1 MSGPTAP
8 RAAFPGA
15 HFEMEP
21 PLSRPVV
28 ESIVGPLPD
37 DAWNAVRRAFRDLGA
52 GLEALKPSK
61 DNRKKDDPE
70 SWHAQTSATVRDLE
84 TALEIIERS
93 FVDPRRRFLSEASEN
108 YALAH
113 HGEGPDAID
122 FLNEAHAATMS
133 ALVIVERALPE
144 RREVP
149 SEAELRRHAT
159 RELAAILA
167 KVGITSAT
175 TDGWHLDQL
184 LEGAAESD
192 LTAFEQLVSAL
203 GLHVAETPAAL
214 SVWVRR
220 ALAEH
225 NVGVALPPGCA
236 P

>member
-15 HFEMEP
+15 HFEMVP
-21 PLSRPVV
+21 PLTRSAV

-37 DAWNAVRRAFRDLGA
+37 DAWNAIRRAFRDLGA
-52 GLEALKPSK
+52 GLEALKASK
-61 DNRKKDDPE
+61 DNRKKDDPDG
-70 SWHAQTSATVRDLE
+70 WHALRSATVRDLE
-84 TALEIIERS
+84 AALAALERS
-93 FVDPRRRFLSEASEN
+93 FDDPRRRFLSEASEN
-108 YALAH
+108 YAFTH
-113 HGEGPDAID
+113 DGERPEAID
-122 FLNEAHAATMS
+122 LLMEAQAATLG

-144 RREVP
+144 RREVS
-149 SEAELRRHAT
+149 SESELRRRAT

-167 KVGITSAT
+167 KIGITSAA
-175 TDGWHLDQL
+175 TDGWNLDQL

-192 LTAFEQLVSAL
+192 LTTFEQLVSAL

-225 NVGVALPPGCA
+225 N
-236 P
+236 